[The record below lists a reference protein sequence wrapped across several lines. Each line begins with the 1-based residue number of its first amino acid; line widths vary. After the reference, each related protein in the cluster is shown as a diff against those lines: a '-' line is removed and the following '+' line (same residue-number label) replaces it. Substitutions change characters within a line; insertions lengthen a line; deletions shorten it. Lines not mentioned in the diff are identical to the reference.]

1 MADRYYNRDRNRP
14 YDEDFNEDFYN
25 QENRSRGRYDRDFD
39 YRRDYEMRNRSYN
52 SSGESE
58 FGGEN
63 RFNDRNWG
71 DMNRGGYGSSYNRGI
86 TGNRDYEYD
95 TDYDRWNRG
104 NYYGG
109 GYGNYGRGSTNYGR
123 NYGGSYGS
131 RGMGYG
137 GSRGMNTGRYSSDY
151 DTDFDTEFDYD
162 YDFDTTPTSFTYQE
176 IWLIPGPFSGVGPQ
190 GYQRSDER
198 IREDINERLT
208 QHGRL
213 NARDIQ
219 VDVNNGEATITGT
232 VESRQAKRMAEDI
245 VESVTGIKD
254 VNNQLRVQERQ
265 RSMQSQQSQ
274 QSMGQQQGQS
284 QTMSKQEREG
294 QRNRS

>member
-39 YRRDYEMRNRSYN
+39 YRRDYGMRNRSYG
-52 SSGESE
+52 SSGESD

-63 RFNDRNWG
+63 RFNDRKWG
-71 DMNRGGYGSSYNRGI
+71 DMNRGGYG
-86 TGNRDYEYD
+86 
-95 TDYDRWNRG
+95 
-104 NYYGG
+104 
-109 GYGNYGRGSTNYGR
+109 NYGRGSSSYGR
-123 NYGGSYGS
+123 NYGGSYDS
-131 RGMGYG
+131 RGMGTGGYTGGYG
-137 GSRGMNTGRYSSDY
+137 RGYGSEGTGYGRNYGESRGMNTNRYSSGFGSMDYSSDY
-151 DTDFDTEFDYD
+151 DSDFDTEFDYD
-162 YDFDTTPTSFTYQE
+162 YDFDTMPTSWSYQE
-176 IWLIPGPFSGVGPQ
+176 IWLIPGPFSGIGPQ

-219 VDVNNGEATITGT
+219 AEVKDGEATITGT
-232 VESRQAKRMAEDI
+232 VESRQAKRIAEDI

-254 VNNQLRVQERQ
+254 VHNQLRVQERQ
-265 RSMQSQQSQ
+265 RSTLGQQSQ

-284 QTMSKQEREG
+284 QTMSQQEREG
-294 QRNRS
+294 ERNRS

>member
-25 QENRSRGRYDRDFD
+25 QDLRSRGRYDRDFD
-39 YRRDYEMRNRSYN
+39 YRRDYEMRNRSY
-52 SSGESE
+52 SSGEPE

-63 RFNDRNWG
+63 RFNERNWG

-86 TGNRDYEYD
+86 TGSRDYEYD

-109 GYGNYGRGSTNYGR
+109 GYGNYGRGSSSYGR
-123 NYGGSYGS
+123 NYGSDYGS
-131 RGMGYG
+131 RGMGTGGYTGGYG
-137 GSRGMNTGRYSSDY
+137 RGYGSEGMGYGRNYGESRGMNTNRYSSGFGNMDYSSDY
-151 DTDFDTEFDYD
+151 DSDFDTEFDYD
-162 YDFDTTPTSFTYQE
+162 YDFDTMPTSWSYQE

-219 VDVNNGEATITGT
+219 VEVKDGEATITGT
-232 VESRQAKRMAEDI
+232 VESRQAK
-245 VESVTGIKD
+245 
-254 VNNQLRVQERQ
+254 Q
-265 RSMQSQQSQ
+265 
-274 QSMGQQQGQS
+274 
-284 QTMSKQEREG
+284 
-294 QRNRS
+294 NRGGCR